1 MGAANCNTHPYHI
14 LAQNW
19 NVPASPQPPVLQAT
33 RLSSVHAAM
42 LSKLAMSQKEHSET
56 VDPAEH
62 ADDTNNHEG
71 TAAEPP
77 AAAQDGPRPQEK
89 NEASSKSDGSA
100 SNGVTILSQLL
111 GRQQSDMD
119 LEITRLKAERDAMKQ
134 QKKKVAHDLRN
145 TERKRARL
153 KNRAKLMSTN
163 DLLEVYAMRCREK
176 EKREEPKAKT
186 APRGPVV
193 PAAAGVSKK

>member
-1 MGAANCNTHPYHI
+1 MDAANSNTHPYHI

-33 RLSSVHAAM
+33 RLSSVNVAM

-56 VDPAEH
+56 VDPAQHAEH
-62 ADDTNNHEG
+62 TNNREG

-77 AAAQDGPRPQEK
+77 AAAQDGPQAK
-89 NEASSKSDGSA
+89 GEASSKSDGSA
-100 SNGVTILSQLL
+100 GDGVTILSQLL
-111 GRQQSDMD
+111 GRQQSDLD
-119 LEITRLKAERDAMKQ
+119 VEINRLKAARDTMKQ
-134 QKKKVAHDLRN
+134 AKKKVAQNLRN

-163 DLLEVYAMRCREK
+163 DLLEVYAMRCREQ
-176 EKREEPKAKT
+176 EKREQPKAK
-186 APRGPVV
+186 AARVDPV
-193 PAAAGVSKK
+193 PATAGVSKKS

>member
-1 MGAANCNTHPYHI
+1 MDAANSNTHPYHI

-19 NVPASPQPPVLQAT
+19 NVPASPQPPGLQAT
-33 RLSSVHAAM
+33 RLSNVNAAM

-56 VDPAEH
+56 VDPAENAEH
-62 ADDTNNHEG
+62 TNNREG

-77 AAAQDGPRPQEK
+77 AAAKDGPQAK
-89 NEASSKSDGSA
+89 GEASRKSDGSA
-100 SNGVTILSQLL
+100 GDGVTILSQLL
-111 GRQQSDMD
+111 GRQQSDLD
-119 LEITRLKAERDAMKQ
+119 VEIGRLKAERDSMKQ
-134 QKKKVAHDLRN
+134 AKKKVAHDLRN

-163 DLLEVYAMRCREK
+163 DLLEVYAKRCREQ
-176 EKREEPKAKT
+176 EKREQPKTKA
-186 APRGPVV
+186 APRAPV

>member
-1 MGAANCNTHPYHI
+1 MDAANSHTHPYHI

-33 RLSSVHAAM
+33 RLSSVNAAM

-56 VDPAEH
+56 VDPAQHAEH
-62 ADDTNNHEG
+62 TNNREG

-77 AAAQDGPRPQEK
+77 AAAQDGPQAMG
-89 NEASSKSDGSA
+89 EASSKSDGSA
-100 SNGVTILSQLL
+100 GDGVTILSQLL
-111 GRQQSDMD
+111 GRQQSDLD
-119 LEITRLKAERDAMKQ
+119 VEIVRLKAERDSMKQ
-134 QKKKVAHDLRN
+134 AKKKVAHDLRN

-163 DLLEVYAMRCREK
+163 DLLEVYAMRCREQ
-176 EKREEPKAKT
+176 EKREQPKAK
-186 APRGPVV
+186 AARVDPV
-193 PAAAGVSKK
+193 PATAGVSKKS

>member
-1 MGAANCNTHPYHI
+1 
-14 LAQNW
+14 
-19 NVPASPQPPVLQAT
+19 
-33 RLSSVHAAM
+33 M
-42 LSKLAMSQKEHSET
+42 LSKLTMSQKEHSET

-89 NEASSKSDGSA
+89 NEASSKSDGSP

-111 GRQQSDMD
+111 GRQQSDLD
-119 LEITRLKAERDAMKQ
+119 VEINRLKAERDSMKQ
-134 QKKKVAHDLRN
+134 QKRKVAHDLRN

-163 DLLEVYAMRCREK
+163 DLLEVYAMRCRDQSK
-176 EKREEPKAKT
+176 KEEPKAK
-186 APRGPVV
+186 AARVDPV
-193 PAAAGVSKK
+193 PAVAGVKKK

>member
-1 MGAANCNTHPYHI
+1 MDAANSNTHPYHI

-33 RLSSVHAAM
+33 RLSSVNAAM

-56 VDPAEH
+56 VDPAQHAEH
-62 ADDTNNHEG
+62 TNKHEG

-77 AAAQDGPRPQEK
+77 AAAQDGPQAK
-89 NEASSKSDGSA
+89 GEASSKSDGSA
-100 SNGVTILSQLL
+100 GDGVTILSQLL
-111 GRQQSDMD
+111 GRQQSDLD
-119 LEITRLKAERDAMKQ
+119 IEIVRLKAERDSMKQ
-134 QKKKVAHDLRN
+134 AKKKVAHDLRN

-163 DLLEVYAMRCREK
+163 DLLEVYAMRCREQ
-176 EKREEPKAKT
+176 EKREQPKAK
-186 APRGPVV
+186 AARVDPV
-193 PAAAGVSKK
+193 PATAGVSKKS